1 MITAVIGAGASGIMA
16 AICAARK
23 GDSVVVY
30 EHRESAANKI
40 LITGNGKC
48 NFTNLRMEPS
58 CFHSSSDSSGRIGRI
73 LERFDTGACISFF
86 EELGIKH
93 RERRG
98 CIYPYTDTAESV
110 KSALMLELKRLGVR
124 IIYDCDEIQLSGDR
138 KVNKM
143 SYDRVIIACGSCV
156 SKRTGSDGSGYGM
169 VKKLGIGLTDIYPA
183 LTPLILKEDVSSL
196 RGVRCEASL
205 RLINEEGEVAER
217 SEGEL
222 QPFETGFSG
231 ICAMD
236 ISGQA
241 CRILGRGERAYIE
254 TDFLPVLSDGE
265 FTEEIIRRRERF
277 PERKLSELMT
287 GLFPKKLINYL
298 VHPIDTRRENHITEF
313 VLNVKHHIYELS
325 PDMTRD
331 FSRAQTAAGGIP
343 IDSIDDSCMLTG
355 HKGIYAVGELLDA
368 DGICGGYNLHFAW
381 ATGSMAG
388 GSLL

>member
-1 MITAVIGAGASGIMA
+1 MTI
-16 AICAARK
+16 
-23 GDSVVVY
+23 Y
-30 EHRESAANKI
+30 EHRESAAKKI

-222 QPFETGFSG
+222 QPFETGFPE
-231 ICAMD
+231 CADAWD

-241 CRILGRGERAYIE
+241 RRILGRGEG
-254 TDFLPVLSDGE
+254 PVSKPI
-265 FTEEIIRRRERF
+265 FSCSFRRGVYGGDNKRGGRGF
-277 PERKLSELMT
+277 RKES
-287 GLFPKKLINYL
+287 
-298 VHPIDTRRENHITEF
+298 
-313 VLNVKHHIYELS
+313 
-325 PDMTRD
+325 
-331 FSRAQTAAGGIP
+331 SR
-343 IDSIDDSCMLTG
+343 
-355 HKGIYAVGELLDA
+355 
-368 DGICGGYNLHFAW
+368 
-381 ATGSMAG
+381 
-388 GSLL
+388 SL